1 MKTIFLIPARGGS
14 KGIPG
19 KNIKNF
25 NGKPLIYYSIDLA
38 RAFADDKDICVSTDS
53 QDIVSAVR
61 EYGLEPP
68 FTRPVEYATDTAS
81 GYDVIKHAIQFYEEK
96 GVQYDRVVLLQPTS
110 PLRTIKHL
118 KESLELYSDDVDMVV
133 SVQEM
138 YNPIYLCYNEDENGF
153 LKKAAENKYTR
164 RQDMPKVYKYNGA
177 IYIMK
182 VESLKR
188 TSLAEFTK
196 IRKYVMDDTDSVDID
211 TPLDWEI
218 AELIYNKKIK
228 DNK

>member
-1 MKTIFLIPARGGS
+1 MFLIPARGGS
-14 KGIPG
+14 KGLPG

-53 QDIVSAVR
+53 QDIIEMVR
-61 EYGLEPP
+61 AYGLEPP
-68 FTRPVEYATDTAS
+68 FIRPAEYATDTAS
-81 GYDVIKHAIQFYEEK
+81 GYDVIKHAIQFYEGK
-96 GVQYDRVVLLQPTS
+96 GVQYDRIILLQPTS

-118 KESLELYSDDVDMVV
+118 KESLELYTDDLDMVV

-138 YNPIYLCYNEDENGF
+138 YNPIYLCYNEDENGL
-153 LKKAAENKYTR
+153 LKKVAENKFTR

-182 VESLKR
+182 VESLKK
-188 TSLAEFTK
+188 TSLSEFSR

-228 DNK
+228 E

>member
-1 MKTIFLIPARGGS
+1 MKTLYLIPARGGS

-19 KNIKNF
+19 KNIKKF
-25 NGKPLIYYSIDLA
+25 NGKPLVYYSIDLA
-38 RAFADDKDICVSTDS
+38 REFADDKDICVSTDS
-53 QDIVSAVR
+53 QDIAETVR
-61 EYGLEPP
+61 TYGLELP
-68 FTRPVEYATDTAS
+68 FIRPAEFATDTAS
-81 GYDVIKHAIQFYEEK
+81 GYDVIKHAIQFYEGK
-96 GVQYDRVVLLQPTS
+96 GVQYDRIVLLQPTS
-110 PLRTIKHL
+110 PLRTAKHL
-118 KESLELYSDDVDMVV
+118 KDSLELYSNDVDMVV

-153 LKKAAENKYTR
+153 LKKAAENTFTR

-182 VESLKR
+182 VDSLKKM
-188 TSLAEFTK
+188 SLSEFSK

-211 TPLDWEI
+211 NPLDWEI

-228 DNK
+228 GE